1 MSRSNSEA
9 SDARMT
15 TTIQIE
21 IDVWGKFKEL
31 VTINRTT
38 TREEIQKLIK
48 KRLLE
53 AEKRGEIS

>member
-21 IDVWGKFKEL
+21 IGVWGKFKEL

>member
-1 MSRSNSEA
+1 
-9 SDARMT
+9 MT

-21 IDVWGKFKEL
+21 IGVWGKFKEL